1 MNTNDRRYELI
12 KILCKRRYDTVSNL
26 ANEFNVSYRTIRRD
40 IEVLSLHIPIYTQR
54 GKFGGVF
61 LLDNYFPN
69 NTYMTDTEIAIL
81 QKIVKI
87 NSFENILSKDEVK
100 ICISIINKYSKPYK

>member
-1 MNTNDRRYELI
+1 MNTTDRRYEI
-12 KILCKRRYDTVSNL
+12 VKILCKRRYDTVSNL

-54 GKFGGVF
+54 GKFGGIF
-61 LLDNYFPN
+61 LLDNYFHN

-81 QKIVKI
+81 QKIVNL
-87 NSFENILSKDEVK
+87 NSFENILSKDEVE
-100 ICISIINKYSKPYK
+100 ICRSIINKYAKPYK